1 MDLDIN
7 NYNLDDILNLFKI
20 PSNFTESHLKM
31 AKQIVLKTHPD
42 KSGLSSEYF
51 LFYSK
56 AYKTLYSIYTF
67 KNKMTKDTASNTE
80 YEVDTTDN
88 AKAKILD
95 HFFEKTQTTKDPKQF
110 NKWFNQ
116 QFEQLQEATD
126 NGYGDWLKSDTDIYK
141 QETGSTAE
149 QMLKYKQQ
157 SKSKSVIQYDGIG
170 DTQSTFTG
178 TLLGDSTGAN
188 FSSNMF
194 SGLAYQ
200 DIKQAHTET
209 VIPITD
215 KDYDAVK
222 KFNNVEEYTRYR
234 NDQNTTP
241 LSETESHSIMQK
253 QKDCDEVMTTNRAFY
268 YAKQHEENAKKT
280 TLFWGRLQSLT

>member
-20 PSNFTESHLKM
+20 PANFTESHLKM

-67 KNKMTKDTASNTE
+67 KNKMSKDTASNTD
-80 YEVDTTDN
+80 YEVDTTD

-95 HFFEKTQTTKDPKQF
+95 HFFEKTPTAKDPKQF

-126 NGYGDWLKSDTDIYK
+126 NGYGDWLKTDTDIYK

-170 DTQSTFTG
+170 DTQSTFCG

-194 SGLAYQ
+194 SSLAYQ
-200 DIKQAHTET
+200 DIKQAHTES

-215 KDYDAVK
+215 QDYDTIK

-234 NDQNTTP
+234 NDQNTAP

-253 QKDCDEVMTTNRAFY
+253 QINDDEVMTTNRAYY
-268 YAKQHEENAKKT
+268 YAKEQEKNAKQNA
-280 TLFWGRLQSLT
+280 LFWGRLQSLT

>member
-20 PSNFTESHLKM
+20 PSNFTESHLKV

-67 KNKMTKDTASNTE
+67 KNKMSKDTASNTD

-141 QETGSTAE
+141 QETGSTSE

-178 TLLGDSTGAN
+178 TLLGDSSGAN

-215 KDYDAVK
+215 QDYDSVK

-234 NDQNTTP
+234 NDQNTAP

-253 QKDCDEVMTTNRAFY
+253 QKDGDEVMTTNRAFY

>member
-20 PSNFTESHLKM
+20 PANFTESHLKM

-42 KSGLSSEYF
+42 KSGLPSKYF

-67 KNKMTKDTASNTE
+67 KNKATRSENTDYSTDTSE
-80 YEVDTTDN
+80 SRS
-88 AKAKILD
+88 KILD
-95 HFFEKTQTTKDPKQF
+95 HFFEQNKKVKDPKQF
-110 NKWFNQ
+110 NKWFNE
-116 QFEQLQEATD
+116 QFDQLKDTTEED
-126 NGYGDWLKSDTDIYK
+126 GHGDWLKSDADIYA
-141 QETGSTAE
+141 QESGSVNE
-149 QMLKYKQQ
+149 QISKYKEQ
-157 SKSKSVIQYDGIG
+157 SKSKSLINYNGVNELM
-170 DTQSTFTG
+170 STFTG
-178 TLLGDSTGAN
+178 SLLGDSAGAN

-215 KDYDAVK
+215 ADYAAVK
-222 KFNNVEEYTRYR
+222 KFNNVDEYSRYR
-234 NDQNTTP
+234 NEQTPTP
-241 LSETESHSIMQK
+241 LSESESLSMLDK
-253 QKDCDEVMTTNRAFY
+253 RVKEDEFMSTSRAYY
-268 YAKQHEENAKKT
+268 YAKQQEEIAKKN

>member
-20 PSNFTESHLKM
+20 PANFTEAHLKM

-42 KSGLSSEYF
+42 KSGLPSKYF

-67 KNKMTKDTASNTE
+67 KNKSTHSG
-80 YEVDTTDN
+80 TTDYVVDDN
-88 AKAKILD
+88 ESKGKILD
-95 HFFEKTQTTKDPKQF
+95 HYFEQSNVKKDPKEF

-116 QFEQLQEATD
+116 QFDQLQDTAND
-126 NGYGDWLKSDTDIYK
+126 GYGDWLKTDADIYT
-141 QETGSTAE
+141 QESGSVNE
-149 QMLKYKQQ
+149 QINKYKEV
-157 SKSKSVIQYDGIG
+157 SKSKSLIHYNGVD
-170 DTQSTFTG
+170 DTISTFSG
-178 TLLGDSTGAN
+178 SMLGDSTGAN
-188 FSSNMF
+188 FSSQLF

-215 KDYDAVK
+215 QDYNMVK
-222 KFNNVEEYTRYR
+222 KFNNVEEYSRYR
-234 NDQNTTP
+234 NEQNSAP
-241 LSETESHSIMQK
+241 LSEEESIAIMNK
-253 QKDCDEVMTTNRAFY
+253 RVKEEDVMTTNRAYY
-268 YAKQHEENAKKT
+268 YAKQQEEVAKKN